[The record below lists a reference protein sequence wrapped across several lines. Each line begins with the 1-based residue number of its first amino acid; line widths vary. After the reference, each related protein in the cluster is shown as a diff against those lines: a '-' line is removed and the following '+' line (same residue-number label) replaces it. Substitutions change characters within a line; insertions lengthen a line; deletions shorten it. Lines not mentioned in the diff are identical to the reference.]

1 MVQQADLA
9 RLGTTRD
16 EAVVNAFRGNVAEA
30 ERGRAGNAVP
40 SAEKTDSPERKIDEG
55 ALRETLAQV
64 EKVAQAFNRHLRFEV
79 KTEADLVQVQVV
91 NASDGK
97 VIRKIPPDEVVRMV
111 ERVNELLGAL
121 FDVEA

>member
-9 RLGTTRD
+9 RLGTARD
-16 EAVVNAFRGNVAEA
+16 EAVANTFRGNVAEA
-30 ERGRAGNAVP
+30 ERGRGGNVVQSP
-40 SAEKTDSPERKIDEG
+40 DKTGSPERKIDER
-55 ALRETLAQV
+55 ALRETLAQA
-64 EKVAQAFNRHLRFEV
+64 EKVAQAFNRQLRFEV
-79 KTEADLVQVQVV
+79 KTEADLIQVQVV

>member
-9 RLGTTRD
+9 RLGTARD
-16 EAVVNAFRGNVAEA
+16 EAVANTFRGNVAEA
-30 ERGRAGNAVP
+30 ERGRAGNVVQSP
-40 SAEKTDSPERKIDEG
+40 DKTGSPERKIDER
-55 ALRETLAQV
+55 ALRETLAQA
-64 EKVAQAFNRHLRFEV
+64 EKVAQAFNRQLRFEV
-79 KTEADLVQVQVV
+79 KTEADLIQVQVV